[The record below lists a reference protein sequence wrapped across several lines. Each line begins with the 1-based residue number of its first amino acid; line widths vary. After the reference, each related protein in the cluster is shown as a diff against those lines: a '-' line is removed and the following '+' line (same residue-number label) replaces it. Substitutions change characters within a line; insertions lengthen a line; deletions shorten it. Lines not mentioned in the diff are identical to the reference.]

1 MKKSI
6 FITIAV
12 VAFTVSTYAK
22 STIIPT
28 NGIVINQSITQSITA
43 DSTEFKDYYGSYK
56 MADNPMVEKMKVFF
70 KEGELYGMA
79 SGYPET
85 KLTRKKDDEF
95 DESSFGAV
103 ITFTRTDG
111 KVTGIK
117 VAVQGQELI
126 GTKE

>member
-6 FITIAV
+6 FITITIATFAV
-12 VAFTVSTYAK
+12 SAYAKTTTVSANNM
-22 STIIPT
+22 TIS
-28 NGIVINQSITQSITA
+28 QSIVA
-43 DSTEFKDYYGSYK
+43 DSTEFKDYFGSYK

-95 DESSFGAV
+95 EESSFGAV
-103 ITFTRTDG
+103 ISFTRTDG

>member
-6 FITIAV
+6 LITTIASFFAVSSFAKTVPTSSNISINKV
-12 VAFTVSTYAK
+12 V
-22 STIIPT
+22 I
-28 NGIVINQSITQSITA
+28 A
-43 DSTEFKDYYGSYK
+43 DSTEFNDYYGSYK
-56 MADNPMVEKMKVFF
+56 MADNQMVEKMKVYF
-70 KEGELYGMA
+70 KDGSLQGEA
-79 SGYPET
+79 IGYPPT
-85 KLTRKKDDEF
+85 KMTRKKDDEF
-95 DESSFGAV
+95 EETSFGAM

>member
-12 VAFTVSTYAK
+12 ATFAVSAYAKNPFTYAK
-22 STIIPT
+22 GSTIS
-28 NGIVINQSITQSITA
+28 QSIVA

-56 MADNPMVEKMKVFF
+56 MADNPMVEKMRCFF
-70 KEGELYGMA
+70 KDGDLMGEA
-79 SGYPET
+79 SGYPPT
-85 KLTRKKDDEF
+85 KLIRKKDDEF
-95 DESSFGAV
+95 EETSFGAV

-117 VAVQGQELI
+117 VAVQGQELV

>member
-1 MKKSI
+1 MKKLILIAAITSFFAVASSAKTVKTSSNISI
-6 FITIAV
+6 NSV
-12 VAFTVSTYAK
+12 V
-22 STIIPT
+22 
-28 NGIVINQSITQSITA
+28 VI
-43 DSTEFKDYYGSYK
+43 DSTEFNDYYGSYK

-70 KEGELYGMA
+70 KDGSFQGEA
-79 SGYPET
+79 SGYPPT

-95 DESSFGAV
+95 EESNFGAV

>member
-12 VAFTVSTYAK
+12 TIFAVSAYAK
-22 STIIPT
+22 NPVTFPKGII
-28 NGIVINQSITQSITA
+28 ISHSLMA
-43 DSTEFKDYYGSYK
+43 DSTGFKDYYGSYK
-56 MADNPMVEKMKVFF
+56 MVDNPMVEKMKVFF
-70 KEGELYGMA
+70 KEGELYALA

-95 DESSFGAV
+95 EESSFGAV
-103 ITFTRTDG
+103 ILFTRIDG

-117 VAVQGQELI
+117 VTVQGQELL
-126 GTKE
+126 GSRE

>member
-6 FITIAV
+6 FIIIAV
-12 VAFTVSTYAK
+12 ATFAVSAYAK
-22 STIIPT
+22 NPVTDTKDIAVS
-28 NGIVINQSITQSITA
+28 QTA

-70 KEGELYGMA
+70 KDGELQGEA
-79 SGYPET
+79 SGYPAT

-95 DESSFGAV
+95 EESSFGAV

-117 VAVQGQELI
+117 VAVQGQELV

>member
-12 VAFTVSTYAK
+12 VTFTASTYAK
-22 STIIPT
+22 SAIIPA
-28 NGIVINQSITQSITA
+28 NGIVINQSITA

-70 KEGELYGMA
+70 KEGDLYGMA

-95 DESSFGAV
+95 DETSFGAV

>member
-6 FITIAV
+6 FVTIMVATFSISAYATKPLSTVKEITI
-12 VAFTVSTYAK
+12 
-22 STIIPT
+22 
-28 NGIVINQSITQSITA
+28 GQSIMA

-56 MADNPMVEKMKVFF
+56 MADNPMVEKMRVFF
-70 KEGELYGMA
+70 KDGELMGEA
-79 SGYPET
+79 SGYPPT

-95 DESSFGAV
+95 EESSFGAV

-111 KVTGIK
+111 KVSGLK
-117 VAVQGQELI
+117 VAVQGQELV